1 VGSNA
6 RQDLARFPAA
16 SIRYHPTES
25 NAGPML
31 GAASQEMTMNGLQR
45 FMGGSPGQV
54 LLRLIVIS
62 LIVGIVLS
70 ALGISP
76 YDIVQNAQQLVRRV
90 WNMGFGAI
98 EWIWQYFLLGAVIV
112 IPVWIVIRLLN
123 MGKGG

>member
-1 VGSNA
+1 
-6 RQDLARFPAA
+6 
-16 SIRYHPTES
+16 
-25 NAGPML
+25 
-31 GAASQEMTMNGLQR
+31 MTMNGLQR

-54 LLRLIVIS
+54 LLRLVVIS

-70 ALGISP
+70 ALGLSP
-76 YDIVQNAQQLVRRV
+76 YDIVQKAQQLVWRI

-98 EWIWQYFLLGAVIV
+98 EWVWQYFLLGAVIV

>member
-1 VGSNA
+1 MG
-6 RQDLARFPAA
+6 
-16 SIRYHPTES
+16 
-25 NAGPML
+25 
-31 GAASQEMTMNGLQR
+31 GLQR

-76 YDIVQNAQQLVRRV
+76 YDIINQARALVLRV

-98 EWIWQYFLLGAVIV
+98 DWIWRYFLLGAVIV
-112 IPVWIVIRLLN
+112 VPIWLIVRLLKL
-123 MGKGG
+123 GRGGA